1 MGRKILAVIL
11 GYVVMAVV
19 IMGGL
24 TVVYFA
30 LGQDTVFEAGTYE
43 VTGLWIV
50 VWALASVV
58 AALAGGFVCG
68 KIGKSKG
75 AVISLVV
82 LIAVLGAANTAY
94 MMTRETPPEDLIR
107 AGDTSSMEAMTKA
120 QAPTW
125 MYIAEPLIGVFGAM
139 VGASMGCGCRKD
151 GCSVEG
157 GDSAA

>member
-1 MGRKILAVIL
+1 MGRKVLAVIL
-11 GYVVMAVV
+11 GYVVMAIV

-24 TVVYFA
+24 TLVYLA

-50 VWALASVV
+50 VWAIASVV
-58 AALAGGFVCG
+58 AAVAGGFVCG

-75 AVISLVV
+75 AVISLMILV
-82 LIAVLGAANTAY
+82 AVLGAANTVY
-94 MMTRETPPEDLIR
+94 MMNREVPPENLIR
-107 AGDTSSMEAMTKA
+107 VGDTSNMEAMTKA

-139 VGASMGCGCRKD
+139 FGASLGCGCRKD
-151 GCSVEG
+151 EVGEE
-157 GDSAA
+157 